1 MQRSNVSHLPKT
13 GRRFALLSPLG
24 LALAMGALAGCGDNI
39 SSPNGAA
46 QAKQHEPVA
55 VVNSNHPGAA
65 LYGERCSQCHN
76 GNGSGNSALKA
87 PALTTLAPWYVIRQ
101 LQHFRDGIR
110 GTHKDDTHGQTMAS
124 ASAALSDT
132 DIALLAS
139 YVGEMPAKPIAA
151 TLYGSIEQGKD
162 YHMNLCSACHGTN
175 GLGNEALSAP
185 ALAGLNDWYLVA
197 QYEHFRARRRGTHP
211 ADIWGAQMHRLAPAV
226 AKDVVIAIASYHA
239 TLPVQ

>member
-1 MQRSNVSHLPKT
+1 MQLSDTGHLPAAGHRFPRLGT
-13 GRRFALLSPLG
+13 LWFALTASVMTSCDDNTPLRE
-24 LALAMGALAGCGDNI
+24 GAVHVG
-39 SSPNGAA
+39 
-46 QAKQHEPVA
+46 QHDTVA
-55 VVNSNHPGAA
+55 VVNSAHPGAA
-65 LYGERCSQCHN
+65 LYAERCSQCHN
-76 GNGSGNSALKA
+76 GNGTGNSALKA

-101 LQHFRDGIR
+101 LQHFRDGLR
-110 GTHKDDTHGQTMAS
+110 GTHKDDTYGQTMAS

-139 YVGEMPAKPIAA
+139 YIGEIPAEWVAA
-151 TLYGSIEQGKD
+151 TLDGNIEQGRD

-197 QYEHFRARRRGTHP
+197 QYEHFRAGRRGTHP
-211 ADIWGAQMHRLAPAV
+211 ADTWGAQMHRLAPAV